1 MQVRTTLTDKLAFF
15 FFGSFVNFVN
25 FVLAVLSVLQ
35 TTLTLGG
42 LLAIQK
48 W

>member
-1 MQVRTTLTDKLAFF
+1 MQVQKTLTDKLAFF
-15 FFGSFVNFVN
+15 WKFCQFWK
-25 FVLAVLSVLQ
+25 FVLAMLSVLQ